1 MGSQLIATTRD
12 ITASALGPKKLGL
25 HKHPSVQQVVNNVA
39 VVFMS
44 FREID
49 GFVKVVAFRESLH
62 SSNDRIGCDMQPFEA
77 LPTNAPVSVLHPVAD
92 CPSWGGH
99 PDRRSVDHV
108 RWEERRVG
116 KEGVSKCRCRWRA

>member
-62 SSNDRIGCDMQPFEA
+62 RSNDRIGCDMQPFEA
-77 LPTNAPVSVLHPVAD
+77 LPTNA
-92 CPSWGGH
+92 
-99 PDRRSVDHV
+99 RS
-108 RWEERRVG
+108 EERRVG
-116 KEGVSKCRCRWRA
+116 KECVSTCRSRWSPYH

>member
-49 GFVKVVAFRESLH
+49 GFVKRSEEHTSELQSLMRT
-62 SSNDRIGCDMQPFEA
+62 SYAVFCFKKKK
-77 LPTNAPVSVLHPVAD
+77 
-92 CPSWGGH
+92 
-99 PDRRSVDHV
+99 RRKSTYTTKI
-108 RWEERRVG
+108 EQER
-116 KEGVSKCRCRWRA
+116 KHQEPILQT